1 MVNARTRNPERSFTV
16 PVRHAI
22 LPCQK
27 TKFNLKALSFPH
39 GEDCTGLKP
48 TGFGHKQPWPLI
60 LGVCLLDLK
69 PVYDLILPEVTA
81 LGLDLVR
88 VAWVSGDGD
97 EPSLQI
103 MAERPETRQLQ
114 IADCATLSRRIS
126 EKFDALE
133 EAGTD
138 PIPFAYRLEVSSPGI
153 DRPLTRLSDYA
164 DWAGHEA
171 NIKLS
176 ELVEGRKGLR
186 GELIGVEGDMALIND
201 KKSGRVAFP
210 LSAVESAKLMLTDKL
225 IAATVPI
232 AMEALDDFDEFDEDE
247 IDDDLD
253 GEDPLSGD
261 A

>member
-1 MVNARTRNPERSFTV
+1 MDVIGIR
-16 PVRHAI
+16 
-22 LPCQK
+22 
-27 TKFNLKALSFPH
+27 
-39 GEDCTGLKP
+39 
-48 TGFGHKQPWPLI
+48 
-60 LGVCLLDLK
+60 LLDLK
-69 PVYDLILPEVTA
+69 PIHDLILPEVTA

-133 EAGTD
+133 EAGKD

-153 DRPLTRLSDYA
+153 DRPLTRLSDFA

-171 NIKLS
+171 NIKLA

-186 GELIGVEGDMALIND
+186 GNIIGIVDD
-201 KKSGRVAFP
+201 KAVVDDRKSGAIAFP
-210 LSAVESAKLMLTDKL
+210 MSAVENARLVLTDRL
-225 IAATVPI
+225 IAATAPI
-232 AMEALDDFDEFDEDE
+232 SMEELEDFDELDEDF
-247 IDDDLD
+247 DDGNAPLD
-253 GEDPLSGD
+253 DPLSDD